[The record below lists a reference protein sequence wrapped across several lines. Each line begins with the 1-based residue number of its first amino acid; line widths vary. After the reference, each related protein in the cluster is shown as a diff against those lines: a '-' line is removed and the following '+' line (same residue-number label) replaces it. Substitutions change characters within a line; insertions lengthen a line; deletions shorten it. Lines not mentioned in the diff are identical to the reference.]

1 MVRGIG
7 GAQLSDECF
16 GWRLRLKI
24 ASSLFL
30 RTVPKRRRLFG
41 KLLFALPF
49 LLLVAA
55 IVYGYFSASQPGSLV
70 VDARDAHTLNPL
82 AVQAY
87 VNGKSVTTP
96 TTLSLVQGVYNVT
109 FSQLEWYQTPG
120 ARTVS
125 LSGGH
130 TAYALGEYTPTP
142 EIIRISSQGFDIT
155 SISAK
160 SGLSPVVWVNTSAQF
175 VVLLGDQFNRVI
187 INPNQNFTYIYQS
200 TGRFQYSIWQTD
212 FTGTVGVV

>member
-1 MVRGIG
+1 
-7 GAQLSDECF
+7 
-16 GWRLRLKI
+16 
-24 ASSLFL
+24 
-30 RTVPKRRRLFG
+30 VPKRRSQFG
-41 KLLFALPF
+41 KLLFALPV

-55 IVYGYFSASQPGSLV
+55 IVYGYFSVSQPGSLV
-70 VDARDAHTLNPL
+70 VGARDAHTLNPL

-96 TTLSLVQGVYNVT
+96 TTLSLVQGVYTVT
-109 FSQLEWYQTPG
+109 FSQLQWYQTPG

-142 EIIRISSQGFDIT
+142 EIIRISGGGFDTT